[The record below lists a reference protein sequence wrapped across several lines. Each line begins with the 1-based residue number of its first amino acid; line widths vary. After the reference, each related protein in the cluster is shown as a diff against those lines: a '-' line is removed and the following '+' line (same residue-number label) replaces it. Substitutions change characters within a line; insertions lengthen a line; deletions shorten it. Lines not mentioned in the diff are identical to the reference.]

1 MVEYGFLF
9 VVYSLQSKPFHA
21 APDSKVGAK
30 LAQREFDMMSE
41 LEIFANPLSTS
52 LFELI
57 SLAAIALYVAIFAH
71 MTRQTPAR
79 LPASSIR
86 RAL

>member
-1 MVEYGFLF
+1 
-9 VVYSLQSKPFHA
+9 
-21 APDSKVGAK
+21 
-30 LAQREFDMMSE
+30 MMSE